1 MKQFILVAIA
11 CALALPSE
19 AASPAAATP
28 AAEASGLVS
37 PAATS
42 EVASP
47 VGIPA
52 AVTSETAT
60 SAVVSPGAAS
70 SAGATSGAATSG
82 AATPDVSPAA
92 ATPATATD
100 TPGAPAHAKPSAAAS
115 SLADTRIPVGPN
127 HRILHVLNRLTFGPR
142 PGDIEAVKA
151 MGLEAYIQHQLHP
164 ASIREADSVQSVVPY
179 YDALRLDPLRLYQNY
194 GPAADKLAQQKAMQS
209 SIVFDRNNRNRRK
222 GGQQRI
228 FDDVSQAKILRA
240 VESPRQ
246 LQEVMVDFWFNHFNI
261 YANKGLDHIW
271 IGAYEEQAI
280 RPNALGKFGN
290 LVEATCHHPA
300 MIFYL
305 DNSQNS
311 APGRKGPNGAPL
323 SGLNENYARELME
336 LHTLGVDGG
345 YSQRDVTELARIL
358 TGLGLAKM
366 DGKDAVTSGN
376 GVYFDSTRHDFGT
389 KTLLGHVIRGTGQD
403 EIEQALNMLIRSR
416 ATAHHVCYQLAQ
428 YFVSD
433 SPPRLLVD
441 RLTTKFTQTDG
452 DITEVLNT
460 LFHSPEFWSPQYEDC
475 KFKSPFR
482 YLISTLR
489 AADARP
495 GRFDFAVQFLREQGM
510 PLYGCLTP
518 DGYKNTRDAWVNPDT
533 LLKRITFASKIAVGA
548 VPEVPPYAIEYRR
561 LGATLGGT
569 FSGQTVRVVVK
580 APELLRPALLLAS
593 PEFMKY

>member
-1 MKQFILVAIA
+1 MKQYLLVLIA
-11 CALALPSE
+11 CALALPVE
-19 AASPAAATP
+19 AASPTAATP
-28 AAEASGLVS
+28 VAATSGIVS
-37 PAATS
+37 PAAAAS
-42 EVASP
+42 ESAS
-47 VGIPA
+47 GAIPA

-60 SAVVSPGAAS
+60 SAVTAPAAPSATDTPATVTPNSPA
-70 SAGATSGAATSG
+70 SGAE
-82 AATPDVSPAA
+82 
-92 ATPATATD
+92 TPATATS
-100 TPGAPAHAKPSAAAS
+100 THPKAAS
-115 SLADTRIPVGPN
+115 TAVSRPEDVRVPVGPN

-151 MGLEAYIQHQLHP
+151 MGIEAYIQHQLRP

-179 YDALRLDPLRLYQNY
+179 CDALRLDPLRLYQNY
-194 GPAADKLAQQKAMQS
+194 GPAADKLAQQKAMQNT
-209 SIVFDRNNRNRRK
+209 IVYDRNNRNRGKK
-222 GGQQRI
+222 GAGQRI

-311 APGRKGPNGAPL
+311 APGRKGPNGTAL

-366 DGKDAVTSGN
+366 DGKDAATSGN
-376 GVYFDSTRHDFGT
+376 GVFFDSTRHDFGT

-428 YFVSD
+428 YFVTD
-433 SPPRLLVD
+433 NPPKPLVD
-441 RLTTKFTQTDG
+441 RLTTRFTQTDG

-460 LFHSPEFWSPQYEDC
+460 LFHSPEFWSTQYEDC

-495 GRFDFAVQFLREQGM
+495 GHFDFALQFLREQGM